1 MWKTLPKIE
10 LYIDAWWSRTI
21 ATPMRFATFESG
33 KEALQACQGKI
44 LDVILLDYR
53 LPNLN
58 GLEFITELEKQIH
71 SSKSQ

>member
-1 MWKTLPKIE
+1 
-10 LYIDAWWSRTI
+10 
-21 ATPMRFATFESG
+21 MRFATFESG